1 MQPRSQCALWFLSG
15 LALVFVGCSGG
26 GQTGAAGRGG
36 SGSVGAGGHAGAAGA
51 AGSTGTAGS
60 GAGASGA
67 AGGASG
73 DSGGGVG
80 GSGGAGTG
88 ASGASGG
95 LTDAAADATSMDA
108 TNDATPVPQCLAAD
122 QPCADDGGV
131 MCCEAY
137 VCRLGKCCTPTGI
150 LSNCIRGSDCCSGSC
165 ILNQCTCVPRGYSCT
180 GPGQC
185 CSGFSCENGTCICP
199 PDIRGCT

>member
-1 MQPRSQCALWFLSG
+1 MFRKSALVVLSG
-15 LALVFVGCSGG
+15 LALLLAGCSGG
-26 GQTGAAGRGG
+26 GHTGAAGSGG
-36 SGSVGAGGHAGAAGA
+36 SGSAGATGHAGATGA
-51 AGSTGTAGS
+51 AGGMTGTAGS
-60 GAGASGA
+60 RAGAGGAAGDGGASGA
-67 AGGASG
+67 GG
-73 DSGGGVG
+73 G

-88 ASGASGG
+88 AGSG
-95 LTDAAADATSMDA
+95 LTDAAMDTMAMDAASDATLA
-108 TNDATPVPQCLAAD
+108 PQCLAAD
-122 QPCADDGGV
+122 EPCGADGGV

-150 LSNCIRGSDCCSGSC
+150 LSNCIRNSDCCSGSC

>member
-1 MQPRSQCALWFLSG
+1 VQPRSQCALWFLSG

-73 DSGGGVG
+73 DSGGVG

-165 ILNQCTCVPRGYSCT
+165 ILNQCTCVPRGYTCT

>member
-1 MQPRSQCALWFLSG
+1 M
-15 LALVFVGCSGG
+15 
-26 GQTGAAGRGG
+26 
-36 SGSVGAGGHAGAAGA
+36 
-51 AGSTGTAGS
+51 
-60 GAGASGA
+60 
-67 AGGASG
+67 
-73 DSGGGVG
+73 
-80 GSGGAGTG
+80 
-88 ASGASGG
+88 
-95 LTDAAADATSMDA
+95 DATSDA
-108 TNDATPVPQCLAAD
+108 TSAPQCLATNE
-122 QPCADDGGV
+122 PCGDDGGV

-165 ILNQCTCVPRGYSCT
+165 ILNQCTCVPKGYSCT

>member
-1 MQPRSQCALWFLSG
+1 M
-15 LALVFVGCSGG
+15 
-26 GQTGAAGRGG
+26 
-36 SGSVGAGGHAGAAGA
+36 
-51 AGSTGTAGS
+51 
-60 GAGASGA
+60 
-67 AGGASG
+67 
-73 DSGGGVG
+73 
-80 GSGGAGTG
+80 
-88 ASGASGG
+88 
-95 LTDAAADATSMDA
+95 DARNDATSA
-108 TNDATPVPQCLAAD
+108 PQCLATNEA
-122 QPCADDGGV
+122 CGDDGGV

-165 ILNQCTCVPRGYSCT
+165 ILNQCTCVPKGYSCT

>member
-1 MQPRSQCALWFLSG
+1 MLRKCAFGLSCG
-15 LALVFVGCSGG
+15 LILLVVGCGGGSHNGAAGSGG
-26 GQTGAAGRGG
+26 SGSAGATGHAGATGAAGEGTGGASGTTG
-36 SGSVGAGGHAGAAGA
+36 SGGAGIGAAGT
-51 AGSTGTAGS
+51 SS
-60 GAGASGA
+60 GASSGA
-67 AGGASG
+67 AGGVTGA
-73 DSGGGVG
+73 G
-80 GSGGAGTG
+80 GS
-88 ASGASGG
+88 
-95 LTDAAADATSMDA
+95 LPDAATDSMPMDA
-108 TNDATPVPQCLAAD
+108 TNDATSAPQCLATNE
-122 QPCADDGGV
+122 PCGDDGGV

-165 ILNQCTCVPRGYSCT
+165 ILNQCTCVPKGYSCT